1 MRNLEFLHLYQ
12 KGCVGKGEALIFKKG
27 QGVRWVG
34 GLGGLGGMVG
44 GIPSWGTVAT
54 NNFFSPG
61 KLKNHSDLFTFIT

>member
-1 MRNLEFLHLYQ
+1 M
-12 KGCVGKGEALIFKKG
+12 
-27 QGVRWVG
+27 G
-34 GLGGLGGMVG
+34 GGIGGIGGIGGMIG